1 MKRFLIQVTIFS
13 LIIAGFLAAG
23 EYAIRQMPNPY
34 KYKHRWMQQNAGSVE
49 TLILGS
55 SHTYYG
61 INPAMLPG
69 KAFSLANVS
78 QDYKYDLL
86 LLEQYADSCKSLR
99 NVIIPVSYFSFFDP
113 DLECSNEWYCAI
125 YYKIYMGIDIHPALS
140 KYNFELS
147 HLSVY
152 SGKIRNLLSFSYPDI
167 DCDSLGFGNRFTL
180 ADRQQD
186 WESHWAEIV
195 NRHTAKDWNNVSTQT
210 RRLTEILTFCQSRS
224 VNVIL
229 ITTPTWH
236 KYYENLDPRQLQK
249 MYDIVHDL
257 QARYGVTYIDY
268 LKDPRFTADD
278 FHDCDHLST
287 DVGAIKFTRILC
299 RDIFRDT
306 IAR

>member
-1 MKRFLIQVTIFS
+1 
-13 LIIAGFLAAG
+13 
-23 EYAIRQMPNPY
+23 
-34 KYKHRWMQQNAGSVE
+34 MQQNAGSVE

-125 YYKIYMGIDIHPALS
+125 YYNIYMGIDIHPALS

-167 DCDSLGFGNRFTL
+167 DCDSLGFGNRFTI

-236 KYYENLDPRQLQK
+236 KYYENLDQHQLQK

-268 LKDPRFTADD
+268 LKDPRFTDDD

-299 RDIFRDT
+299 QDIFRDT